1 MPTSKLQNSRS
12 AADTQCRLGV
22 PSGSRSR
29 DSSPD
34 LGHAR
39 RSSQLAAEY
48 EAAETR
54 ESRLAHDADKIETLL
69 QAIEHEAQGHDAA
82 AWRETSLAALR
93 TDSGRQLAQ
102 AIGSADP
109 HGWWS
114 AFAASYGEL
123 RASSRGRG
131 RRQPGRATE

>member
-1 MPTSKLQNSRS
+1 MPDAVAKVVQ
-12 AADTQCRLGV
+12 D
-22 PSGSRSR
+22 
-29 DSSPD
+29 
-34 LGHAR
+34 
-39 RSSQLAAEY
+39 LAAEY

-69 QAIEHEAQGHDAA
+69 QAIEYEAQGHDAA

-102 AIGSADP
+102 AIGSADA

-114 AFAASYGEL
+114 AFAASYAEL

-131 RRQPGRATE
+131 RRQPPS